1 MLNRI
6 RSSRA
11 VAAWREGGLRAAAA
25 SLGNSVVWRIV
36 PARRAA
42 YRRFRS
48 EQEEDQRWDSLH
60 RVSTGGD
67 LELRRAGVP
76 EAEAA
81 RGNTVYRPVWESVF
95 RPAMAA
101 LQIDFPRFVFL
112 DYGSGKGKALFLAA
126 DHPFKR
132 ILGVEYAPHLHEA
145 AVQNIQRY
153 VSDRQRCRDI
163 TSVYGDATTFE
174 PPAEPLVA
182 FFFNPFD
189 ETTFA
194 RVLDRI
200 QRSAQE
206 HPRPIYVVYVNHRTV
221 EEMEHVFRERPLA
234 LRDRT
239 PHRLIYEV
247 TPTADG
253 DRPVR

>member
-1 MLNRI
+1 VLSRI

-36 PARRAA
+36 PGRRAE

-48 EQEEDQRWDSLH
+48 EQEEDRRWDALH
-60 RVSTGGD
+60 HVSTGGD
-67 LELRRAGVP
+67 VELRRAGVP
-76 EAEAA
+76 EGEAA

-101 LQIDFPRFVFL
+101 LDLDLRRFVFL

-126 DHPFKR
+126 DHSFKR
-132 ILGVEYAPHLHEA
+132 IIGVEYAPHLHEA
-145 AVQNIQRY
+145 AEENIARY

-163 TSVYGDATTFE
+163 TSVFGDATAFE

-189 ETTFA
+189 EATFG
-194 RVLDRI
+194 RVLDRLE
-200 QRSAQE
+200 RSARQ
-206 HPRPIYVVYVNHRTV
+206 HPRPVYLVYVNHRTV
-221 EEMEHVFRERPLA
+221 KEMEHVFAARPLA

-239 PHRLIYEV
+239 PQRLIYEV
-247 TPTADG
+247 VLE
-253 DRPVR
+253 R